1 MTIVEVPLRADSTS
15 WYRRP
20 RPLPHR
26 NTCYIRRPRGIPRL
40 PGTSCRC
47 SRTPLRKEVD
57 NRKLV
62 VYNNRNFSGFF
73 SRYWKNAEVDFPLVG
88 KVRKV
93 ASDYQCS
100 LFKTFSREYMN
111 IKIYSWSQKI
121 DLYFFANFLK
131 IISIRLL
138 IHDQLLIFAKLR

>member
-1 MTIVEVPLRADSTS
+1 MPLRADSTS

-73 SRYWKNAEVDFPLVG
+73 SRVWKNAEVDFRLVG

-93 ASDYQCS
+93 ASDYVVY
-100 LFKTFSREYMN
+100 LKYSRTN
-111 IKIYSWSQKI
+111 TWILNFIHGI
-121 DLYFFANFLK
+121 RILIFFFFFLK
-131 IISIRLL
+131 FILIRLL
-138 IHDQLLIFAKLR
+138 IRSAFHIRKAPLMSLG